1 MSIDWPHVALV
12 AVIFT
17 FAGWIKGVLGLGLPT
32 IATGLM
38 GVFIPPAQA
47 AAIVVVPAIVTN
59 VWQMLY
65 GGHFI
70 ALIKRLWPLLLG
82 VICATVATAGV
93 ITGGNVKLTVAGL
106 GLALMAYAG
115 HQLFGTTI
123 RTPKRLEPVV
133 GALAGLATG
142 VISGFTG
149 VFVVPTV
156 PFLQTIDLG
165 KDEMVQAIGITA
177 FTSAFALMLGLGVH
191 GGLSMDV
198 AIAVVAAVAT
208 GLAGMWLGQILR
220 ARLSVDVFRRWVLI
234 GLIGL
239 GASMAVRALT

>member
-1 MSIDWPHVALV
+1 MTIDWPLVALV
-12 AVIFT
+12 AAIFA
-17 FAGWIKGVLGLGLPT
+17 FAGWIKGVIGLGLPT

-38 GVFIPPAQA
+38 GIFIPPAQA
-47 AAIVVVPAIVTN
+47 AAIVVVPALVTN

-65 GGHFI
+65 GGHFL
-70 ALIKRLWPLLLG
+70 ALIKRLWPMLLG

-93 ITGGNVKLTVAGL
+93 ITGGNVKLTVAAL

-115 HQLFGTTI
+115 HQLLGTTV
-123 RTPKRLEPVV
+123 RTPKHFEPYV
-133 GALAGLATG
+133 GALAGIATG
-142 VISGFTG
+142 IISGFTG

-165 KDEMVQAIGITA
+165 KDEMIQAIGITA

-191 GGLSMDV
+191 GGLRFDV
-198 AIAVVAAVAT
+198 AAPIIAAVAA
-208 GLAGMWLGQILR
+208 GLAGMWLGQVLR
-220 ARLSVDVFRRWVLI
+220 AGLSVATFRRWVLI

-239 GASMAVRALT
+239 GASMALRAFA

>member
-1 MSIDWPHVALV
+1 MTIDWPLVALV
-12 AVIFT
+12 AAIFA
-17 FAGWIKGVLGLGLPT
+17 FAGWIKGVIGLGLPT

-38 GVFIPPAQA
+38 GIFIPPAQA
-47 AAIVVVPAIVTN
+47 AAIVVVPALVTN

-65 GGHFI
+65 GGHFL
-70 ALIKRLWPLLLG
+70 ALVKRLWPMLLG

-93 ITGGNVKLTVAGL
+93 ITGGNVKLTVGAL

-115 HQLFGTTI
+115 HQLLGTTI
-123 RTPKRLEPVV
+123 RTPERLEPFV
-133 GALAGLATG
+133 GALAGITTG

-149 VFVVPTV
+149 VFVVPTI

-165 KDEMVQAIGITA
+165 KDEMIQAIGITA

-191 GGLSMDV
+191 GGLRFDM
-198 AIAVVAAVAT
+198 AAPILAAVAA
-208 GLAGMWLGQILR
+208 GLVGMWLGQILR
-220 ARLSVDVFRRWVLI
+220 AGLTVAIFRRWVLI

-239 GASMAVRALT
+239 GASMAARALS